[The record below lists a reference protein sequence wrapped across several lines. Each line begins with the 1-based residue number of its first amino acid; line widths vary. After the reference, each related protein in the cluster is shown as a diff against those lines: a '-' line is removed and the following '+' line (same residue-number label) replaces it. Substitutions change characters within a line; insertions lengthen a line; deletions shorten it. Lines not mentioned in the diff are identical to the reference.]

1 MTKKTKIEINAEE
14 YERLYG
20 WCIKIYYSNIAGN
33 NERIREVV
41 EDIAEHWHQL
51 EDNG

>member
-1 MTKKTKIEINAEE
+1 MKIEIDAEE

-33 NERIREVV
+33 NERIREVI
-41 EDIAEHWHQL
+41 EDIAREWHTI
-51 EDNG
+51 E